1 MTLQPKKSNCIL
13 MKIIAFILSFIIYPV
28 FIFAQRNVNEFL
40 QLQSPPQTYY
50 VHPVTD
56 AITIDGKDNETSWSK
71 VPWTNSFSD
80 IEGSNKPAPAFETQV
95 KMLWDKENLYL
106 FAKLQEPHI
115 KGYLK
120 QKDTIIYHD
129 NDFEI
134 FLKPNLI
141 SPEYIEIE
149 INALNT
155 VMDLLMTKPYR
166 FGGRA
171 NLNWDTK
178 DLESAV
184 YHAGSINN
192 PQDKDE
198 FWTVE
203 MKIPVKSLKYF
214 GEGNQIKP
222 NEIWKINFSRVQWH
236 YDNSETSYNKRKSP
250 NGNTLPEENWVW
262 SPIGLVNMHYPER
275 WGHIKFIDPANQQPI
290 DGQFLA
296 IEKVTWNIFYLQ
308 QIYKNDQKRY
318 ATSIQEL
325 GKLYPEIMNERK
337 NYDIVFSNS
346 NNFYRIEIKSKTQPK
361 LKTTIDS
368 RGNIY
373 F

>member
-1 MTLQPKKSNCIL
+1 MR
-13 MKIIAFILSFIIYPV
+13 IIAFILAFISYPT
-28 FIFAQRNVNEFL
+28 FTFAQRNLNEFL
-40 QLQSPPQTYY
+40 QLQSRPETYY
-50 VHPVTD
+50 VHPATD
-56 AITIDGKDNETSWSK
+56 AITIDGKDDEASWSK
-71 VPWTNSFSD
+71 APWTDSFKD
-80 IEGSNKPAPAFETQV
+80 IEGLNKPVPTFKTQV

-115 KGYLK
+115 KGYLR

-134 FLKPNLI
+134 FLKPNLF

-178 DLESAV
+178 DIETAV

-214 GEGNQIKP
+214 GEGNQIK
-222 NEIWKINFSRVQWH
+222 
-236 YDNSETSYNKRKSP
+236 
-250 NGNTLPEENWVW
+250 
-262 SPIGLVNMHYPER
+262 VN
-275 WGHIKFIDPANQQPI
+275 
-290 DGQFLA
+290 
-296 IEKVTWNIFYLQ
+296 
-308 QIYKNDQKRY
+308 
-318 ATSIQEL
+318 
-325 GKLYPEIMNERK
+325 
-337 NYDIVFSNS
+337 
-346 NNFYRIEIKSKTQPK
+346 
-361 LKTTIDS
+361 
-368 RGNIY
+368 
-373 F
+373 

>member
-1 MTLQPKKSNCIL
+1 MRT
-13 MKIIAFILSFIIYPV
+13 IAFILIFIIYPN
-28 FIFAQRNVNEFL
+28 FAFAQRNMKEFL
-40 QLQSPPQTYY
+40 QLQPQPQVYY
-50 VHPVTD
+50 VQPITD
-56 AITIDGKDNETSWSK
+56 AIIIDGKDSEDSWSK
-71 VPWTNSFSD
+71 AVWTDSFKD
-80 IEGSNKPAPAFETQV
+80 IEGAQKPHPIFETKV

-106 FAKLQEPHI
+106 FAKLEEPHI

-129 NDFEI
+129 NDFEV
-134 FLKPNLI
+134 FLKPNLL

-149 INALNT
+149 VNALNT

-178 DLESAV
+178 DIESAV
-184 YHAGSINN
+184 YHAGTINN
-192 PQDKDE
+192 PKDKDE
-198 FWTVE
+198 YWTVE

-214 GEGNQIKP
+214 GEGNQIKA
-222 NEIWKINFSRVQWH
+222 NEIWKINFSRVQWL
-236 YDNSETSYNKRKSP
+236 YENTGTTYTKKKDNTGKN
-250 NGNTLPEENWVW
+250 LAEENWVW

-275 WGHIKFIDPANQQPI
+275 WGHIKFIDSSNELFI
-290 DGQFLA
+290 DEQFLSL
-296 IEKVTWNIFYLQ
+296 EKMAWNISYLQ
-308 QIYKNDQKRY
+308 QIYRNDKKRY
-318 ATSIQEL
+318 ATSVLEL
-325 GKLYPEIMNERK
+325 SKLYPEILNERK
-337 NYDIVFSNS
+337 KYDIIFSNS
-346 NNFYRIEIKSKTQPK
+346 NNFYRVEIKSKTKPT

>member
-1 MTLQPKKSNCIL
+1 

-236 YDNSETSYNKRKSP
+236 YDNSETSYNKRKAP